1 MTSLQ
6 AWNEIVNRLKGN
18 RIELPTVPKVKK
30 DPVWF
35 SATTN
40 GETIFI
46 NKAIEHKPSSKLTV
60 ERRLKYSTFEKVY
73 PLYLRR
79 ENGEQVSS
87 EVTAITVNQV
97 YYFSLIRH
105 FINNS

>member
-6 AWNEIVNRLKGN
+6 AWNAIVSRLSGN
-18 RIELPTVPKVKK
+18 RVDLPTVQKTNKT
-30 DPVWF
+30 PVWF

-40 GETIFI
+40 GDAIFI
-46 NKAIEHKPSSKLTV
+46 NKAIDHQPSSKLSMQ
-60 ERRLKYSTFEKVY
+60 RILKYSTFEKVY

-79 ENGEQVSS
+79 ENGESVSS

-97 YYFSLIRH
+97 YFFSLIKH
-105 FINNS
+105 FCN